1 MALAIIHE
9 TLVFIHNVIKVQQV
23 NMTEESVNEWKDALE
38 EFGVIFGP
46 ANARM
51 QKIGNG
57 ILKRLED
64 HGRIA
69 KVRALA
75 FLELLVSDDKLIES
89 LETGDVDDI
98 VTRVENAAVTAE
110 IINEDMR
117 KQYHKIGLLIY
128 QTMAPRF
135 VNNNEAALRNGQKLT
150 FVAKAIKLM
159 ATPARSALSLLTN
172 DEILELIERLLIR
185 VFEKDEEAVQ
195 VINIYSWSF
204 RTLRHLRILVN
215 IAIMGTLWAPILDA
229 ADDEI
234 VWAVSRTPEQTQEY
248 IRPVSKLFSLGVA
261 RFHEIHKSDSSV
273 SLDWLDFLKED
284 EAIAIV
290 QELDKALLQFLKRFC
305 KDVKEMMYVLP
316 YYSR

>member
-9 TLVFIHNVIKVQQV
+9 ILVFIHNVIKVQQV
-23 NMTEESVNEWKDALE
+23 NMTEESVKEWKDALE

-89 LETGDVDDI
+89 LESGDVDDC
-98 VTRVENAAVTAE
+98 VTRVENAAVTSE
-110 IINEDMR
+110 IINEEMR

-135 VNNNEAALRNGQKLT
+135 ANNNEAALRNGQKFTL
-150 FVAKAIKLM
+150 VAKAIKLM

-172 DEILELIERLLIR
+172 DEILELIERLLMR

-215 IAIMGTLWAPILDA
+215 IAVVGTLWAPILG
-229 ADDEI
+229 
-234 VWAVSRTPEQTQEY
+234 TY
-248 IRPVSKLFSLGVA
+248 
-261 RFHEIHKSDSSV
+261 
-273 SLDWLDFLKED
+273 FLSP
-284 EAIAIV
+284 
-290 QELDKALLQFLKRFC
+290 LS
-305 KDVKEMMYVLP
+305 
-316 YYSR
+316 YSIDTTHI